1 MQILKN
7 TQSRRLSLA
16 RLLPKAR
23 SIIKDSVL
31 KRVLQSKYRVGG
43 VPRLEVISAG
53 PRWGYKGAPIV
64 FVHGAFGAAWMW
76 DEHFL
81 PYFARMGRR
90 VHALSLRGHGR
101 SEGRNN
107 LNTTSFSEYI
117 DDVKHLLAR
126 VGAPPIV
133 VGHSLGGLIVQRLIG
148 HVPMRGIILMASAPP
163 EGTLFVGN
171 SLVRSGPAA
180 LFDHLHRTVRGRTR
194 SHIDNWRRM
203 LFSDKLSARRVTHYA
218 ALMGPESPRA
228 LSDAQIPSVIVS
240 ARMAKVPALVI
251 AADGDRII
259 DHAMSRR
266 TTHYHG
272 ATFRKVEPS
281 GHALMLDVSW
291 KQVAKFIRQWLNEN
305 GI

>member
-1 MQILKN
+1 MHWVIAGK
-7 TQSRRLSLA
+7 RRD
-16 RLLPKAR
+16 RHRPK
-23 SIIKDSVL
+23 
-31 KRVLQSKYRVGG
+31 
-43 VPRLEVISAG
+43 LEVISAG

-81 PYFARMGRR
+81 SYFARTGRR
-90 VHALSLRGHGR
+90 VYALSLRGHGR
-101 SEGRNN
+101 SDGRND
-107 LNTTSFSEYI
+107 LNTTSFSDYI
-117 DDVKHLLAR
+117 DDVKHVLAR
-126 VGAPPIV
+126 VGAPPIL

-148 HVPMRGIILMASAPP
+148 HVPMSGIILMASAPP

-171 SLVRSGPAA
+171 SLVRAGPAA

-194 SHIDNWRRM
+194 LQIDTWRRT
-203 LFSDKLSARRVTHYA
+203 LFSDKLSARRVAHYA

-259 DHAMSRR
+259 DHSMSRR
-266 TTHYHG
+266 TIHYHG
-272 ATFRKVEPS
+272 ATFQKVAPS
-281 GHALMLDVSW
+281 GHALMIDVSW
-291 KQVAKFIRQWLNEN
+291 RQAAKFIRLWLNEN
-305 GI
+305 HI